1 MELEL
6 ESPVSPEPEMEP
18 ESPAPPEPEMEC
30 VLVSK
35 KAVALASKYEK
46 NKGEDTWP
54 QFEETTPFS
63 TRAIQYISNH
73 TGGPMQLAL
82 PAAN

>member
-46 NKGEDTWP
+46 NKGEDDALR
-54 QFEETTPFS
+54 EKAE
-63 TRAIQYISNH
+63 AKNGLEQYCYNARCVH
-73 TGGPMQLAL
+73 Y
-82 PAAN
+82 